1 MITPFLNVSSL
12 LLGLAA
18 WGFGIAA
25 LRRRRISLTSF
36 ALCLLALVFQL
47 LELTHRAQIGDT
59 SAILAI
65 LDTVGAVT
73 MAAAVLSAGTM
84 VLNVLAYLRGKDEG
98 I

>member
-18 WGFGIAA
+18 WGFGIAG
-25 LRRRRISLTSF
+25 LRRSKISLTSF
-36 ALCLLALVFQL
+36 ALCLLALILQF
-47 LELTHRAQIGDT
+47 LELTHRARIGDT

-73 MAAAVLSAGTM
+73 LAAAVLSVGTM
-84 VLNVLAYLRGKDEG
+84 VLNMLAYLRGKDEG